1 MAADRYVVTGINRLT
16 GERGICSRPYS
27 LERCRQV
34 RDAMAKANHRTS
46 VWTHLKIESAVREV
60 ELFSPPH
67 KINPET
73 CNNCKS
79 VC

>member
-34 RDAMAKANHRTS
+34 RDGMAMANHRTS
-46 VWTHLKIESAVREV
+46 VWTRLKVESAVREGGG
-60 ELFSPPH
+60 LFSPP
-67 KINPET
+67 P
-73 CNNCKS
+73 
-79 VC
+79 

>member
-1 MAADRYVVTGINRLT
+1 MAADRYVVTDINRLT

-46 VWTHLKIESAVREV
+46 VWTRLKVEPAVREG
-60 ELFSPPH
+60 ELF
-67 KINPET
+67 K
-73 CNNCKS
+73 
-79 VC
+79 